1 MEHSEYIRTRS
12 REDRERKNLSPPAK
26 LRRQL
31 YRTNNLIKSAA
42 TRSSGILLRWGHRKP
57 ETTGLKVLH
66 WTQIAGDKLGWA
78 FVPEDHVFLAF
89 SVRTSSKF
97 PVFEINPPAFRS
109 GGDKA
114 QKKKQKQKK
123 QKKLAKSIIIQGSK
137 HVLLA
142 AEKIQKETLFIL
154 PMRRNHSVPFPS
166 LLLLLFKFSMSN
178 CGFLVVLRGVG
189 EMYEESFVMTTSI
202 A

>member
-12 REDRERKNLSPPAK
+12 REDRERKNLSPPAN

-97 PVFEINPPAFRS
+97 PVFEIDPPAFRS

-114 QKKKQKQKK
+114 QKKQKNKKNKKNWRKASSFKVPSTCCWQQKK
-123 QKKLAKSIIIQGSK
+123 FKRKLFLSCQCGEIIPS
-137 HVLLA
+137 
-142 AEKIQKETLFIL
+142 
-154 PMRRNHSVPFPS
+154 HSRHCCCCCLSFP
-166 LLLLLFKFSMSN
+166 
-178 CGFLVVLRGVG
+178 CRIVV
-189 EMYEESFVMTTSI
+189 S
-202 A
+202 